1 MTLKWSIQ
9 QLKSFQHKGLKIDE
23 SIDMNNIKERD
34 PEIRGISPVHVQGRG
49 EINQQRATFYLTFEG
64 EMILP
69 DSVTLADVV
78 YPFHITTREIFLF
91 DESFVVDADEEE
103 IHLVDTNTVDLIPVI
118 EEHILLEKPL
128 KVIGNPNTDIPIAPK
143 EGRGWEIVEEN
154 TKKDTVDPR
163 LAGLADFF
171 KKD

>member
-1 MTLKWSIQ
+1 LKWSVQ

-23 SIDMNNIKERD
+23 TIDMSGIKDRD

-69 DSVTLADVV
+69 CSITLVDVV
-78 YPFHITTREIFLF
+78 YPFQLKTREIFLF
-91 DESFVVDADEEE
+91 DESYIVDADEEE
-103 IHLVDTNTVDLIPVI
+103 IHVVETNTVDLIPVI

-128 KVIGNPNTDIPIAPK
+128 KVISNQNVENPIAPK
-143 EGRGWEIVEEN
+143 VGNGWEIVEETN
-154 TKKDTVDPR
+154 KKDKVDPR

-171 KKD
+171 KQE